1 MHALYRGL
9 LAEHAILPLPRDPA
23 RAADLDAFL
32 DEHAHTLA
40 GILVEP
46 LVQGAGGM
54 IFHDAAV
61 LRHLRGAADAHGLP
75 LIFDEIFTG
84 FGRTGTMF
92 ACEAA
97 GVVPD
102 IVTLS
107 KALTGGT
114 MALSAA
120 IARTR
125 IFDAF
130 LSGDPAH
137 ALMHG
142 PTYMANPL
150 ACAAANASLDL
161 FEAEP
166 RLAQVAAIGAQMAAE
181 LEPCRALPGVRHVR
195 VRGAIGVVELD
206 HAPDLAAL
214 KAAFLARGVWVRP
227 FGRTVYLTPAFTIAP
242 AELSQLTGA
251 VSHVLGSTA

>member
-1 MHALYRGL
+1 
-9 LAEHAILPLPRDPA
+9 
-23 RAADLDAFL
+23 
-32 DEHAHTLA
+32 
-40 GILVEP
+40 
-46 LVQGAGGM
+46 
-54 IFHDAAV
+54 
-61 LRHLRGAADAHGLP
+61 
-75 LIFDEIFTG
+75 
-84 FGRTGTMF
+84 MF

-120 IARTR
+120 VARGR
-125 IFDAF
+125 IFAAF
-130 LSGDPAH
+130 LSDDPAH

-166 RLAQVAAIGAQMAAE
+166 RLAQVATIGAQLAAE
-181 LEPCRALPGVRHVR
+181 LEPCRSLPGVRDVR

-206 HAPDLAAL
+206 RAPDLAAL

-227 FGRTVYLTPAFTIAP
+227 FGRTVYLTPAFTVTS
-242 AELSQLTGA
+242 AELSQLTAA
-251 VSHVLGSTA
+251 VVHVLGSPP